1 MSNEKTGNA
10 NELPGGRLCDETL
23 RYLQS
28 MMRDKM
34 FTLEKRG
41 FPINKIFFFNS

>member
-1 MSNEKTGNA
+1 MSNEKTDNA
-10 NELPGGRLCDETL
+10 NELPDGRLCEETF

-28 MMRDKM
+28 MMHGKM

-41 FPINKIFFFNS
+41 FPIN